1 MRILYIDWKMYGKQD
16 IIDAF
21 TKLGHEVRC
30 TDIPVV
36 HEGDNKVIA
45 EKLDEYIKNSEVDL
59 VFTSNY
65 YPVVSNI
72 CEKYNRIYVSWV
84 YDSPLIAL
92 YDKSIMNK
100 CNFVFIFDSA
110 ECEKLQSVGIS
121 TVYYMPLAVNPTRL
135 EKLSITKQDKEN
147 FSSDISMVASLYNEK
162 HTLYE
167 RMEPGL
173 SDYTR
178 GYLEGIMGI
187 QKNLFGA
194 FILEEPLFQKRII
207 EDMYKALPYEVADNS
222 FATKQ
227 YVYANYF
234 LARKTAAMQR
244 LEYIREL
251 SKSFDM
257 KVYTAGD
264 ISSIKTAKH
273 MGTVD
278 YLTDMNKVFRLSKIN
293 LNITLPS
300 IKSGVPLR
308 AMDIMANGGFL
319 LTNYQKDMFDL
330 FEPGEEFVYY
340 TSLEEAKELAAYYLS
355 HEDERKI
362 IANNAKEKMIK
373 YHKYEDRINDMLFI
387 VENAR

>member
-21 TKLGHEVRC
+21 TKLGHEVLC

-234 LARKTAAMQR
+234 LARKTASMQR
-244 LEYIREL
+244 LEYIKEL
-251 SKSFDM
+251 SNVFDM

-264 ISSIKTAKH
+264 ISSIKAAKH

-330 FEPGEEFVYY
+330 FEPGEDFVYY

-362 IANNAKEKMIK
+362 IANNAKEKMKK
-373 YHKYEDRINDMLFI
+373 YHKYTDRINDMLFI